1 MLVPFSSSMDE
12 SKPDD
17 ARRQDALSRQ
27 GLSGATSNGCQMAW
41 PFAGHDEGVGDVLQ
55 VTPRCAIPL
64 DEIEWRVDASGGP
77 GGQHA
82 NRARTRVEATFSIAS
97 SPSLSDADRA
107 RLRSRLGDVVR
118 AAAADERSQ
127 ARNRALALERLRA
140 RLADALRDERPRRP
154 TRPTRGSR
162 ERRLA
167 GKRRRSEV
175 KRLRRR
181 SSPDE

>member
-1 MLVPFSSSMDE
+1 
-12 SKPDD
+12 
-17 ARRQDALSRQ
+17 
-27 GLSGATSNGCQMAW
+27 MA
-41 PFAGHDEGVGDVLQ
+41 DVLQ

-64 DEIEWRVDASGGP
+64 DEIELRVDASGGP

-82 NRARTRVEATFSIAS
+82 NRSRTRVEASFDVAS
-97 SPSLSDADRA
+97 SPSLSAADRE

-118 AAAADERSQ
+118 AAAGDERSQ

-140 RLADALRDERPRRP
+140 RLADALREERPRRP
-154 TRPTRGSR
+154 TRPTLGSR

-175 KRLRRR
+175 KRLRRQ
-181 SSPDE
+181 SPRDD